1 MDHHYGVRMRQRSFK
16 LFKKGAI
23 GLLCSALV
31 LPTVVHSQSLEQAVA
46 FTFDTHPELRAAY
59 TRFKVSEKQIDQ
71 AESGY
76 WPTIDATAGI
86 GYEYTDSPSTRR
98 PDDETVDLTRRE
110 LGLSLK
116 QELFS
121 GFHTSSEVDRTSYAT
136 SAEQWRLYSIAE
148 DLALEVSKVYIDL
161 IKAEKLV
168 SLSEK
173 NLVAHEEIYEQ
184 IKLRTDSGFGSSA
197 DLSQINGRLAKAHS
211 NLIAAKNNFLDSK
224 VTFYRVIEQ
233 RPENLVIPY
242 PDNSMLPK
250 TEDEGLQLALQ
261 NHPVVKSAAND
272 IQSAKAQH
280 GSSKS
285 SYYPKVSFD
294 VNANFNDNLDGEDG
308 SGPPDVG
315 GENNEVIAMVRV
327 SYNIFSGGKDDA
339 YAKETAYK
347 MSEAKELNRNV
358 HRQVTEGFILSWNAF
373 EQLNLQKK
381 YIKMHV
387 VASKDTQSD
396 YKEQFKIGQ
405 RSLLDLLDTENELY
419 QARRDFLDAEFT
431 EISAQYRIL
440 HAMGLLVDSLRVTR
454 PSTWLGEE
462 QIDGGVAQ

>member
-1 MDHHYGVRMRQRSFK
+1 MKQKSFS
-16 LFKKGAI
+16 LVKKGVV
-23 GLLCSALV
+23 GLLCSTIM
-31 LPTVVHSQSLEQAVA
+31 LPSVVNSQSLEQAVA

-59 TRFKVSEKQIDQ
+59 TRFKVSEKQVDQ
-71 AESGY
+71 AEAGY

-86 GYEYTDSPSTRR
+86 GYEHTDSPSTRR
-98 PDDETVDLTRRE
+98 STPDGDETEDLIRRE

-121 GFHTSSEVDRTSYAT
+121 GFHTRSEVDRTSYAT
-136 SAEQWRLYSIAE
+136 TAEQWRLYSASE

-168 SLSEK
+168 ALSEK
-173 NLVAHEEIYEQ
+173 NLVAHEEIFEQ
-184 IKLRTDSGFGSSA
+184 IKQRTDSGFGSSA

-211 NLIAAKNNFLDSK
+211 NLIAANNNFLDSK
-224 VTFYRVIEQ
+224 VTFYRIIEQ
-233 RPENLVIPY
+233 RPDNLVIPY

-250 TEDEGLQLALQ
+250 TEEDGLQFALK
-261 NHPVVKSAAND
+261 NHPVVKSAAAD
-272 IQSAKAQH
+272 IQSAKAQY
-280 GSSKS
+280 GAAKS

-294 VNANFNDNLDGEDG
+294 LNTNFNDNLDGEDG
-308 SGPPDVG
+308 SGTPDVG
-315 GENNEVIAMVRV
+315 GENNEVVAMIRL

-373 EQLNLQKK
+373 EQLNFQKR

-387 VASKDTQSD
+387 IASKDTRSN

-440 HAMGLLVDSLRVTR
+440 HAMGLLVKSLRVTR
-454 PSTWLGEE
+454 PSSWLGEK
-462 QIDGGVAQ
+462 QFDGGVAQ